1 MLGLDLD
8 AATEGAPFLSEAVA
22 LAEQDTNKERR
33 VRVLC
38 LVAWG
43 RTWASG
49 TVDSDLLERA
59 LELAEGSAIST
70 SFAATTYGSL
80 LAMAYENERA
90 RELLSSVRA
99 LGPGVDDERLAE
111 ALGQLGRVEW
121 AAGNWALAAELTEE
135 AAQLAGQ
142 LGAEHLEQE
151 IIGMQAVVAASR
163 GDVDAAR
170 AYGQRSLRLQEL
182 TGHPG
187 AHIHGLALLELS
199 LENYEAAHELVLPAL
214 VRMAKSEVRFPTMK
228 TPIAIEALAHL
239 GRITEA
245 SDRLARF
252 EDEARGADRA
262 WALASVQHCRGVL
275 AAADDDLQE
284 AEPLLAA
291 AAERSR
297 ELGLPFEHGRS
308 LLALGTVRRRLQ
320 QKLAARETLEEAR
333 LVLDRLGARIWT
345 ARAEAELRRIGGR
358 RNPAGSALSE
368 MESQIAALVSN
379 GHTNSEVAAALQI
392 SRKTVEWNL
401 SKIYRKLDVRS
412 RTELATRAT
421 E

>member
-1 MLGLDLD
+1 
-8 AATEGAPFLSEAVA
+8 
-22 LAEQDTNKERR
+22 
-33 VRVLC
+33 
-38 LVAWG
+38 
-43 RTWASG
+43 
-49 TVDSDLLERA
+49 
-59 LELAEGSAIST
+59 
-70 SFAATTYGSL
+70 
-80 LAMAYENERA
+80 
-90 RELLSSVRA
+90 
-99 LGPGVDDERLAE
+99 
-111 ALGQLGRVEW
+111 
-121 AAGNWALAAELTEE
+121 
-135 AAQLAGQ
+135 
-142 LGAEHLEQE
+142 
-151 IIGMQAVVAASR
+151 MQAVVAASR

-199 LENYEAAHELVLPAL
+199 LENYEAAYELVLPAL
-214 VRMAKSEVRFPTMK
+214 VRMAKREVRFPTMK

-239 GRITEA
+239 GRTTEA

-291 AAERSR
+291 AADRSR

-368 MESQIAALVSN
+368 TESQIAALVSN

-412 RTELATRAT
+412 RTELAARTT